1 MDYQIDLQTTVNTS
15 LKATWNFLFSNQG
28 LEIWLGTSK
37 LDKWETGIKYI
48 ARDGIIGKVR
58 VFSPYSHIRLSWQ
71 KGNWQNDSIL
81 HVRTISKDN
90 KTIIR
95 IHHEHLADKNQKED
109 MEIHWKEVL
118 DRLSAI
124 LGTM

>member
-1 MDYQIDLQTTVNTS
+1 MDYQIDVQTTVNTS
-15 LKATWNFLFSNQG
+15 LKETWNFLFSNEG

-37 LDKWETGIKYI
+37 LDKWETGIKYTT
-48 ARDGIIGKVR
+48 RDGIIGKVR
-58 VFSPYSHIRLSWQ
+58 VFSPYSHIRLSWR

-95 IHHEHLADKNQKED
+95 IHHEHFADKNLKED
-109 MEIHWKEVL
+109 MEIHWKDVL

-124 LGTM
+124 LDAL